1 MIVFSSLRG
10 PSRTCTPL
18 STHPSRANHNWTRRS
33 PCLSPLELE
42 FAVVKPQSRPVLQL
56 VLSSNA
62 YPPKLPRLPYLGGNG
77 ILVTTHATLHATV
90 AA

>member
-1 MIVFSSLRG
+1 MPVTT
-10 PSRTCTPL
+10 RTEV
-18 STHPSRANHNWTRRS
+18 RRS
-33 PCLSPLELE
+33 STLY
-42 FAVVKPQSRPVLQL
+42 KPQSRPVLQL

-62 YPPKLPRLPYLGGNG
+62 YPPKLPRLPCLGGNG